1 MGRLRFP
8 RWGIVRL
15 FVHPGAGQLVPRVF
29 PGESYPLVWDGVRR
43 RFSWGYGDGGLCAV
57 QGGGVVVCA
66 TVGVV
71 TPPDAGVHAYPQRL
85 SRRDRSDEANRIHPA
100 A

>member
-29 PGESYPLVWDGVRR
+29 PGESYPPRLGRGPPTFLLGIRGRR
-43 RFSWGYGDGGLCAV
+43 SLRGPRWRRC
-57 QGGGVVVCA
+57 
-66 TVGVV
+66 
-71 TPPDAGVHAYPQRL
+71 RL
-85 SRRDRSDEANRIHPA
+85 RNSRRGDSTERRGSCVPVAIVEEGQKR
-100 A
+100 